1 MRVLPSALFH
11 QAIRIFGQMATPVWG
26 LLGVEAAGVALD

>member
-1 MRVLPSALFH
+1 
-11 QAIRIFGQMATPVWG
+11 MATPVWG